1 MFLNNEQVRD
11 LTGCARVAQQIE
23 WLRSHKYAFELDA
36 KGRPV
41 VLRAYV
47 EGRLGGT
54 ITAPSGPQLR
64 FKNAAA

>member
-1 MFLNNEQVRD
+1 MFLTPDQVRE

-23 WLRSHKYAFELDA
+23 WLKARNYAFDLDA

-41 VLRAYV
+41 VLRSYV

-54 ITAPSGPQLR
+54 ITSPTGPKLR
-64 FKNAAA
+64 LSA

>member
-1 MFLNNEQVRD
+1 MFLNAEQLRE
-11 LTGCARVAQQIE
+11 LTGCSRIAQQIE
-23 WLRSHKYAFELDA
+23 WLREHRYAFELDA

-41 VLRAYV
+41 VLRSYV

>member
-1 MFLNNEQVRD
+1 MFLTPDQVRE

-23 WLRSHKYAFELDA
+23 WLREHRYAFELDA

-41 VLRAYV
+41 VLRSYV

-54 ITAPSGPQLR
+54 IISQTGPKLR
-64 FKNAAA
+64 LSA